1 MRRLVPGTSAL
12 ALALALGACDAKRD
26 EAGRAAPDADGRRA
40 PGRDRHDPVAPHPA
54 GTAAAPGADAGPGSP
69 GGYHLDDPTVEYAV
83 DREPSRHKGRALEL
97 LLRSTPPGA
106 VAAVDGE
113 AIGPTPT
120 LWAGEGDG
128 RPREFTFVLPGY
140 ATARY
145 RFVPTHPGVVHGT
158 LERLKLDDLDA
169 GP

>member
-1 MRRLVPGTSAL
+1 V
-12 ALALALGACDAKRD
+12 LALALGACDARRD
-26 EAGRAAPDADGRRA
+26 AAGRAVPAPDERR
-40 PGRDRHDPVAPHPA
+40 PSDRDRHPVAPHPA
-54 GTAAAPGADAGPGSP
+54 SAAPALGADAGPSSP
-69 GGYHLDDPTVEYAV
+69 GGFHLDDPTVEYAV

-120 LWAGEGDG
+120 LWAGESDG
-128 RPREFTFVLPGY
+128 RAREFTFVLPGY